1 MCKAFLFRLVRRA
14 IYLILLRRPEH
25 NQLSGFKSLFKQT
38 FIYGL
43 ATVLP
48 RMLSFL
54 LVPLYTSE
62 AVLANPAEYGKISVI
77 FSYFVL
83 FNVIL
88 AYGME
93 TAFFRF
99 FNKEEDKDKVVS
111 TSSLSLIISSFGFFV
126 LALIFQNQ
134 IASIIDIDVKYI
146 NLVIWILLLD
156 ALVIIP
162 FAWLRANEKPMRYAI
177 IKILNVIIN
186 IGLNLF
192 FLLAL
197 KDLAK
202 GGGLFESIYKPNFE
216 ISYIFIANLVA
227 SAVTLLVMLS
237 FYVKINYI
245 FDKRL
250 WKLMMR
256 YAMPIL
262 IAGVAFS
269 INETFDRILLK
280 ELLPPNVAE
289 SEIGMYSAC
298 YKLALFMTLFAT
310 AYRLG
315 IEPYF
320 FSHAKT
326 NNPQKNYA
334 HILEFFV
341 AFGSIILLAVVVFA
355 DAIKPFIIRSEAY
368 WEAMWI
374 LPIILL
380 ANFYLGIYHNLSV
393 WYKITDR
400 TKFGAY
406 ISVVGALVTL
416 IINFMF
422 IETYSYKA
430 SAVATLVAYASMML
444 LSFYFGR
451 KYYPIPYNLKKIGL
465 YIFLSAGLS
474 MLFFYQ
480 YRENYVIGIA
490 MLIVFLGLVVML
502 EKNQL
507 KQFLKK

>member
-1 MCKAFLFRLVRRA
+1 
-14 IYLILLRRPEH
+14 
-25 NQLSGFKSLFKQT
+25 
-38 FIYGL
+38 
-43 ATVLP
+43 
-48 RMLSFL
+48 MLSFL

-62 AVLANPAEYGKISVI
+62 AVLANPAEYGKVSVI

-83 FNVIL
+83 FNVVL

-99 FNKEEDKDKVVS
+99 FNKEFDKQKVIGTS
-111 TSSLSLIISSFGFFV
+111 TISLIISSFLFFCI
-126 LALIFQNQ
+126 ALLFQNQ
-134 IASIIDIDVKYI
+134 IVHYIDIDVKYI

-177 IKILNVIIN
+177 IKIINVIIN

-197 KDLAK
+197 KDLAQSTSI
-202 GGGLFESIYKPNFE
+202 FESIYRPNFE

-227 SAVTLLVMLS
+227 SAVTLLLLS
-237 FYVKINYI
+237 TFYVNLKYI
-245 FDKRL
+245 FDKQL
-250 WKLMMR
+250 WKQMMR
-256 YAMPIL
+256 YAIPVL
-262 IAGVAFS
+262 VAGIAFS

-280 ELLPPNVAE
+280 ELLPADVAE
-289 SEIGMYSAC
+289 NDIGMYSAC

-326 NNPQKNYA
+326 KNPQKNYA
-334 HILEFFV
+334 NILEFFV

-355 DAIKPFIIRSEAY
+355 DLLKPLIIRSEAY

-374 LPIILL
+374 VPIILL
-380 ANFYLGIYHNLSV
+380 ANFCLGIYHNLSV

-400 TKFGAY
+400 TKYGAY
-406 ISVVGALVTL
+406 ISVVGAIVTL
-416 IINFMF
+416 VINFMF
-422 IETYSYKA
+422 IEAYSYKA
-430 SAVATLVAYASMML
+430 SAIATLIAYGTMML
-444 LSFYFGR
+444 LSYYFGR

-465 YIFLSAGLS
+465 YLTVSIGLSALS
-474 MLFFYQ
+474 FYQ
-480 YRENYVIGIA
+480 YRENYVIGIT
-490 MLIVFLGLVVML
+490 MLIVFLGLVILL

-507 KQFLKK
+507 KQILKR

>member
-1 MCKAFLFRLVRRA
+1 M
-14 IYLILLRRPEH
+14 
-25 NQLSGFKSLFKQT
+25 SGFKSLFKQT

-54 LVPLYTSE
+54 LVPLYTSPD
-62 AVLANPAEYGKISVI
+62 VLSSPAEYGKVSVI

-99 FNKEEDKDKVVS
+99 FNKDEDKDAVVGTS
-111 TSSLSLIISSFGFFV
+111 TISLIASSLGFFAV
-126 LALIFQNQ
+126 ALIFQNQ
-134 IASIIDIDVKYI
+134 IASYIDIDVKYI

-162 FAWLRANEKPMRYAI
+162 FAWLRANQKAMRYAI
-177 IKILNVIIN
+177 VKILNVVIN
-186 IGLNLF
+186 LGLNLF

-197 KDLAK
+197 KDLAEN
-202 GGGLFESIYKPNFE
+202 GGVFE
-216 ISYIFIANLVA
+216 ILYLPNYEVSYIFIANLVA
-227 SAVTLLVMLS
+227 SAFTLILMLS
-237 FYVKINYI
+237 FYTRLKYKFNTI
-245 FDKRL
+245 L
-250 WKLMMR
+250 WKKMMR
-256 YAMPIL
+256 YAIPVL

-280 ELLPPNVAE
+280 ELLPADVAE
-289 SEIGMYSAC
+289 TDIGMYSAC

-326 NNPQKNYA
+326 KNPQKNYA
-334 HILEFFV
+334 RILEFFV
-341 AFGSIILLAVVVFA
+341 AFGSVILLFVVVFA
-355 DAIKPFIIRSEAY
+355 DLLKPYIIRSEDY
-368 WEAMWI
+368 WEAMSI
-374 LPIILL
+374 VPIVLL
-380 ANFYLGIYHNLSV
+380 ANFCLGIYHNLSV

-416 IINFMF
+416 AINFLF

-430 SAVATLVAYASMML
+430 SAVATLAAYSVMML
-444 LSFYFGR
+444 LSYYFGR

-465 YIFLSAGLS
+465 YMATSISFAVLS
-474 MLFFYQ
+474 FYQ
-480 YRENYVIGIA
+480 YRGEYFIGIA
-490 MLIVFLGLVVML
+490 MIIVFLGMVVFL

-507 KQFLKK
+507 KQALNK